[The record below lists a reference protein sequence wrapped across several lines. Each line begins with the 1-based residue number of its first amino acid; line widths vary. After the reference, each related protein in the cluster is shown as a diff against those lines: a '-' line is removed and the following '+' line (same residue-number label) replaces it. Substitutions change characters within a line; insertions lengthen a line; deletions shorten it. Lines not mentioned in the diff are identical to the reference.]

1 MPQGRRGSGSA
12 TSTRGRPR
20 RAETD
25 RSIHEA
31 ALRILR
37 DKGPAAVTVEAVA
50 AESGVAKTT
59 IYRRHPDREAVLRS
73 AFSAAITPPTQP
85 VGETPRERIRWAM
98 DETWRQM
105 SDLLGRGGLAAI
117 LGNTNPAFTRLF
129 RSVLTPYGDALVRLM
144 RADVAAG
151 ELRGGID
158 PDAVVSL
165 LIGAY
170 LGELVRR
177 GSVEES
183 FQESCAD
190 LVWAAI
196 QPADPRSIKKRST

>member
-1 MPQGRRGSGSA
+1 
-12 TSTRGRPR
+12 
-20 RAETD
+20 
-25 RSIHEA
+25 
-31 ALRILR
+31 
-37 DKGPAAVTVEAVA
+37 VTVEAVA

-73 AFSAAITPPTQP
+73 AFRAAITPPAQP
-85 VGETPRERIRWAM
+85 VGETPRERVGWAL

-105 SDLLGRGGLAAI
+105 SDLLGRGGLAAV

-144 RADVAAG
+144 RADLSAG
-151 ELRGGID
+151 ELRAGID

-177 GSVEES
+177 GRVETS
-183 FQESCAD
+183 FREACVD
-190 LVWAAI
+190 LLWAAI
-196 QPADPRSIKKRST
+196 RPDGPRSIKKRSP